1 MKKFLLLTLLIA
13 QLCSPAGADAQVVES
28 VSIVVNDMETS
39 LKFYTDVLNF
49 SKESDETLYGQPWE
63 DLYGLFGLHIRKV
76 RMQLGDES
84 IELIDYLTTGGR
96 SIPEDAHSNDLTFQH
111 IAIVVSDMDRAYA
124 HLRSKN
130 VVHVSTVPQTLPA
143 SIPAAAGIRAFYFQ
157 DPDKHTLELIYFP
170 AGKGQEKWQRKTGE
184 LFLGIDHTAIGV
196 SNTNKEHAFYSDL
209 LGIKRKGESWN
220 KGTEQAHLN
229 NVKQA
234 SLHITGYRG
243 QSGIGVE
250 FLEYIEPGPGKGYP
264 EDSKASDLWQWIT
277 IIEVENVNATFV
289 LLQKAKKYRLVS
301 AGVVDLP
308 AMPAQRKAFIVR
320 DPDGHAV
327 AITGSR

>member
-1 MKKFLLLTLLIA
+1 MRKYMLLTLLIA
-13 QLCSPAGADAQVVES
+13 QLCSPAGADAQAVEG
-28 VSIVVNDMETS
+28 VSIVVNDMEAS

-49 SKESDETLYGQPWE
+49 SKQSDETLYGKPWE

-84 IELIDYLTTGGR
+84 IELIDYLTSGGR
-96 SIPEDAHSNDLTFQH
+96 SIPEDTPSNDLTFQH

-124 HLRSKN
+124 LLRSNN
-130 VVHVSTVPQTLPA
+130 VVHVSTNPQTLPA

-170 AGKGQEKWQRKTGE
+170 AGKGQEKWQRKTSE

-196 SNTNKEHAFYSDL
+196 SNSSREHAFYGDL

-229 NVKQA
+229 NVKEA

-250 FLEYIEPGPGKGYP
+250 FLEYIEPGPGKEYP

-277 IIEVENVNATFV
+277 IIEVENVNATFD
-289 LLQKAKKYRLVS
+289 LLQKAKKYPLVS
-301 AGVVDLP
+301 TGVVDLP
-308 AMPAQRKAFIVR
+308 SMPERRKAFIVR
-320 DPDGHAV
+320 DADGHAV
-327 AITGSR
+327 AITGPR